1 MMCFNRNAH
10 PLSTRLAAAALALS
24 AFAAAP
30 SAALAAEVTV
40 SVTKVSAI
48 DKADEFSKGDF
59 YARVT
64 IDGETQSTQPIKQQN
79 VDKPDWKISKKVKG
93 GDVKVTL
100 EILDKDVAQD
110 DLIDI
115 NRVDN
120 KRSLDFTVSTKSCR
134 ISGFSSSYKCGATI
148 TRAGKE
154 KKAAEVS
161 FKVNVK

>member
-1 MMCFNRNAH
+1 MMSFNRNGH
-10 PLSTRLAAAALALS
+10 PLRTGFAAAALALS
-24 AFAAAP
+24 ALAAAP
-30 SAALAAEVTV
+30 SAALATEVTV
-40 SVTKVSAI
+40 TVTKVRAI

-59 YARVT
+59 FARVT
-64 IDGETQSTQPIKQQN
+64 IDGEAQSTEPIKQQN
-79 VDKPDWKISKKVKG
+79 VDKPDWKLSKKVKD

-110 DLIDI
+110 DPIDI

-120 KRSLDFTVSTKSCR
+120 KRSLDFTVNTKSCR
-134 ISGFSSSYKCGATI
+134 ISGFSSGYKCGATI
-148 TRAGKE
+148 TRTGKE